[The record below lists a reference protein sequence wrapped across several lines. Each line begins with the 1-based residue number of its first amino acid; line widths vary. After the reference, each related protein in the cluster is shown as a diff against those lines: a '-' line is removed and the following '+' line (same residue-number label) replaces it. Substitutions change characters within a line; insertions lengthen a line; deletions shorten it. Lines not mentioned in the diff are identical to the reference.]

1 MDFYSEFLAFR
12 KQYIEKRFSALNP
25 EQRRAALSSS
35 GAALVLA
42 GAGSGKTTVIV
53 NRILCLMEFG
63 CAYDSDEVCYAPTA
77 EDIAQL
83 RACIAGS
90 AQPDERLRRMLHAG
104 SVKPWNILAITFT
117 NKAAAQLKE
126 RITRAVGPD
135 GQDVFASTFHSACVR
150 FLRRDAQLL
159 GWPQSFTIYD
169 SDDSERV
176 VKDIYKSMG
185 IDDKMYPVRWM
196 TGRFGLIKD
205 GMLTAEEYVQGNP
218 HDPRTA
224 TVAKVYTEYQK
235 RLKDAGAFDFDDLIY
250 FTVRLLQDN
259 PEVREYYHRRFR
271 YVMVDEYQDTSRAQ
285 YMLVKLLTNDENNI
299 FVVGDDDQSIY
310 SFRGATIENI
320 LNFEQDFAPAKVIRL
335 EQNYRSTGNILNSA
349 NSVIR
354 NNRGRKG
361 KELWTDSGDGEK
373 VHVHLAETEQDEAVY
388 ISREIYKHT
397 EAGIPLSAHAVLY
410 RTNAQSSTVETYFAR
425 AGVPYKIVG
434 ALRFYDRAEIKD
446 VMSYLSI
453 IANPADDLR
462 LKRII
467 NKPARKIG
475 DTTVDRLAALAAE
488 RGVPMLFILYSCEQ
502 YADLSRAAGPLR
514 SFYSLYEQLLEL
526 YNSEKLGDFVDKLL
540 DLTGYRAMLTALG
553 KEGESKLEN
562 INEFVSTV
570 RLYEQQNPEGDL
582 AAFLEEIALVS
593 NMDNFDEEADRVSL
607 MTIHSAKGLEF
618 DYVYLIGME
627 DGIFPLDRARHSE
640 ADMEEERRLAYVGM
654 TRAKKELHMTRAQ
667 TRMLYGMTR
676 RNPPSRFLGEIDA
689 EFTVE
694 SGEQQKPRSY
704 LQSDYSRAQSA
715 ASSSGG
721 FGRPYNSGS
730 SYGGG
735 YSAAAPASGGSAAGG
750 FGGGKPAAA
759 APKPRVKPNET
770 AFREGDSVQHRMFGK
785 GRVISATPIGGDVLL
800 EIEFETC
807 GRKKAMANY
816 APMTKLED

>member
-1 MDFYSEFLAFR
+1 MDNYSEFLALR
-12 KQYIEKRFSALNP
+12 KKYIEKRFSALNP
-25 EQRRAALSSS
+25 QQRKAALSSS

-53 NRILCLMEFG
+53 NRILCLLEFG
-63 CAYDSDEVCYAPTA
+63 CAYDSDEICYAPTA
-77 EDIAQL
+77 EDVEVLQVCL
-83 RACIAGS
+83 DGY
-90 AQPDERLRRMLHAG
+90 AQPDERLRDMLHAG

-117 NKAAAQLKE
+117 NKAASQLKE
-126 RITRAVGPD
+126 RITRAVGPA

-196 TGRFGLIKD
+196 TSRFGLIKD
-205 GMLTAEEYVQGNP
+205 GMLTVEEFVKSAP
-218 HDPRTA
+218 HDPRTE
-224 TVAKVYTEYQK
+224 TVAKVYTEYQR
-235 RLKDAGAFDFDDLIY
+235 RLKEAGAFDFDDLIY
-250 FTVRLLQDN
+250 FTVRLLQEN
-259 PEVREYYHRRFR
+259 PDVRDYYHRRFR

-285 YMLVKLLTNDENNI
+285 YMLVKLLTNEENNI

-335 EQNYRSTGNILNSA
+335 EQNYRSTANILGSA

-373 VHVHLAETEQDEAVY
+373 VHVHLAENEQDEAVY

-425 AGVPYKIVG
+425 AGVPYKVVG

-453 IANPADDLR
+453 IANPADNLR

-475 DTTVDRLAALAAE
+475 DTTIERIDRIAAE
-488 RGVPMLFILYSCEQ
+488 RGVPMLAILRDCEQ
-502 YADLSRAAGPLR
+502 YADLSRAAAPLR
-514 SFYSLYEQLLEL
+514 SFYSLYERLLEC
-526 YNSEKLGDFVDKLL
+526 YHSEALGDFVDKLL
-540 DLTGYRAMLTALG
+540 DLTGYRAMLVAMG
-553 KEGESKLEN
+553 KEAESKLEN

-593 NMDNFDEEADRVSL
+593 NLDNFDEAADRVSL

-667 TRMLYGMTR
+667 MRMLYGMTR
-676 RNPPSRFLGEIDA
+676 RNPPSRFLQEIDG
-689 EFTVE
+689 EYTVE
-694 SGEQQKPRSY
+694 TGEQQKPRSY
-704 LQSDYSRAQSA
+704 LQGDYSRAQSA
-715 ASSSGG
+715 AAAGS
-721 FGRPYNSGS
+721 FGRPYSGS

-735 YSAAAPASGGSAAGG
+735 YGASASAKDSASYGS
-750 FGGGKPAAA
+750 KPAAA
-759 APKPRVKPNET
+759 APKPRVKPNEIT
-770 AFREGDSVQHRMFGK
+770 FHEGDSVQHRMFGK

>member
-1 MDFYSEFLAFR
+1 MDFYSEFLALR

-53 NRILCLMEFG
+53 NRILCLLEFG
-63 CAYDSDEVCYAPTA
+63 CAYDTDEVCYAPTA

-361 KELWTDSGDGEK
+361 KELWIN
-373 VHVHLAETEQDEAVY
+373 L
-388 ISREIYKHT
+388 
-397 EAGIPLSAHAVLY
+397 
-410 RTNAQSSTVETYFAR
+410 
-425 AGVPYKIVG
+425 
-434 ALRFYDRAEIKD
+434 IK
-446 VMSYLSI
+446 
-453 IANPADDLR
+453 
-462 LKRII
+462 
-467 NKPARKIG
+467 
-475 DTTVDRLAALAAE
+475 
-488 RGVPMLFILYSCEQ
+488 
-502 YADLSRAAGPLR
+502 
-514 SFYSLYEQLLEL
+514 
-526 YNSEKLGDFVDKLL
+526 
-540 DLTGYRAMLTALG
+540 
-553 KEGESKLEN
+553 
-562 INEFVSTV
+562 
-570 RLYEQQNPEGDL
+570 
-582 AAFLEEIALVS
+582 
-593 NMDNFDEEADRVSL
+593 
-607 MTIHSAKGLEF
+607 
-618 DYVYLIGME
+618 
-627 DGIFPLDRARHSE
+627 
-640 ADMEEERRLAYVGM
+640 
-654 TRAKKELHMTRAQ
+654 
-667 TRMLYGMTR
+667 
-676 RNPPSRFLGEIDA
+676 
-689 EFTVE
+689 
-694 SGEQQKPRSY
+694 
-704 LQSDYSRAQSA
+704 
-715 ASSSGG
+715 
-721 FGRPYNSGS
+721 
-730 SYGGG
+730 
-735 YSAAAPASGGSAAGG
+735 
-750 FGGGKPAAA
+750 
-759 APKPRVKPNET
+759 
-770 AFREGDSVQHRMFGK
+770 
-785 GRVISATPIGGDVLL
+785 
-800 EIEFETC
+800 
-807 GRKKAMANY
+807 
-816 APMTKLED
+816 